1 MKIRRVLAI
10 AVLLAVPVWAQAQ
23 VVAQDGQRTDP
34 DRRGTGQGMLVGGI
48 NRSDTTMKLVTTDA
62 SGNLSVVD
70 ASRDRDASFELRGII
85 NRFGGTA
92 LAVGAAD
99 SSEVQDTRHMR
110 LGMLVLKAVVAGTG
124 TVDTT
129 VAVRIAVQIRTHLGG
144 VDDSSSTAA
153 IYFYGNSPLGAAG
166 TAHVDT
172 TVQGH
177 IYNATS
183 LTGVSAT
190 PTAWTSW
197 SGEQTFIIHAKRNAH
212 GDAFAINGHTH
223 YYPNAIAIPLASL
236 FGREPY
242 SRYTSVR
249 IRVMSAHKGAATF
262 STATLFV
269 EASLIG
275 SPL

>member
-34 DRRGTGQGMLVGGI
+34 DRRGTGQGMVVGGI
-48 NRSDTTMKLVTTDA
+48 DSDTLFRIPRYDA
-62 SGNLSVVD
+62 SGNALMSD

-85 NRFGGTA
+85 NNFGAVA
-92 LAVGAAD
+92 LAIGVGD
-99 SSEVQDTRHMR
+99 SSQVQDTRHMR

-144 VDDSSSTAA
+144 VDDSMSTAP
-153 IYFYGNSPLGAAG
+153 IYFYGSSTAGAGAD
-166 TAHVDT
+166 AHVDT

-212 GDAFAINGHTH
+212 GSAVAINGHTH